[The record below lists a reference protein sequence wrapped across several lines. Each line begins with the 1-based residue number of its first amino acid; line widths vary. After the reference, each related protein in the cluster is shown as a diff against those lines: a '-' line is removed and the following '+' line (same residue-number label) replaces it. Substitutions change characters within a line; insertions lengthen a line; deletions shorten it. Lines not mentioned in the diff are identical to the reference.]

1 MDSNEIK
8 YQENKK
14 INEKLKKI
22 KPLEI
27 NVEKEIEIKYMVV
40 EVVLKDNKK
49 QTIKIID
56 YHKIF
61 SKKKNKNNYKGLI

>member
-61 SKKKNKNNYKGLI
+61 SN

>member
-61 SKKKNKNNYKGLI
+61 CN